1 MLRRKANLR
10 LHPISTQ
17 EAVLGSWLELR
28 SLFCNASFEAR
39 IDAWRKKVSQPGFM
53 VTRCGPFAR
62 KKSLG
67 DGDVACF
74 RKSF

>member
-39 IDAWRKKVSQPGFM
+39 IDAWRKKVSP
-53 VTRCGPFAR
+53 TRVH
-62 KKSLG
+62 G
-67 DGDVACF
+67 DKMRTFCPQKIFG
-74 RKSF
+74 RW